1 MVLFCPY
8 WYLSFI
14 IQMIFFKRKPY
25 NKMKTRKSSESEEVI
40 SSNNF
45 QIVWECFQVRIWSCH
60 LFLLRNEK
68 RERNRLFELK
78 RFLTKWKILFFRPRK
93 VWLPLHRMR
102 WGLSL
107 QKFCTSVVS
116 WKWTES
122 NEVAGQHCPR
132 VQEQFY
138 RHIIMFWD
146 LQRHFERL

>member
-1 MVLFCPY
+1 
-8 WYLSFI
+8 
-14 IQMIFFKRKPY
+14 MIFFKRKPY

-40 SSNNF
+40 FSNNF
-45 QIVWECFQVRIWSCH
+45 QIVLECFQVRIWSCH
-60 LFLLRNEK
+60 LFLLLNEK

-107 QKFCTSVVS
+107 QKFCTFVAS
-116 WKWTES
+116 WKWTEW
-122 NEVAGQHCPR
+122 NEVAEQHCPR

-138 RHIIMFWD
+138 RHIIMF
-146 LQRHFERL
+146 